1 LKLIPS
7 AATVFPAN
15 SETNRFIPNSE
26 AGLSVAATPRR
37 RKVQATPSSPV
48 AAAIYAAAGKMRRGR
63 RYPPVATRRRRYFR
77 LAASEFGIKITRNS
91 FSVGY
96 TRKIR
101 HAPAEFH
108 GCKDYRIQ
116 RAGSRLPPGGRM
128 PPDTAGRIAATVAAG
143 FPTCRIIRLRS
154 ALQAPRWKPAGR
166 I

>member
-63 RYPPVATRRRRYFR
+63 RYHPVATRRRRYFR
-77 LAASEFGIKITRNS
+77 LAASEFGFIN
-91 FSVGY
+91 
-96 TRKIR
+96 
-101 HAPAEFH
+101 
-108 GCKDYRIQ
+108 
-116 RAGSRLPPGGRM
+116 LPE
-128 PPDTAGRIAATVAAG
+128 
-143 FPTCRIIRLRS
+143 
-154 ALQAPRWKPAGR
+154 K
-166 I
+166 